1 MLRTAVPPL
10 RSVVDAMLTSNRA
23 LYEQARD
30 LGGKQ
35 YPVGAIPFR
44 RSDWRDHFGD
54 EWHRLVAA
62 KRRYDPNGIL
72 TPGQG
77 IPRRQGEYRLAAIR
91 PERMS
96 KFRGSRAR

>member
-1 MLRTAVPPL
+1 MPPL

-54 EWHRLVAA
+54 EWHRLACGYSA
-62 KRRYDPNGIL
+62 GGANGQVL
-72 TPGQG
+72 
-77 IPRRQGEYRLAAIR
+77 R
-91 PERMS
+91 
-96 KFRGSRAR
+96 